1 MDWLDIVKLSL
12 PAAICAC
19 FLGLRAATGFL
30 IAMVALT
37 VYGLGFWLA
46 ANEGDIGLGMAFL
59 KVAREG
65 TPIFGRMMSAG
76 AAGIVVGWW
85 LRTWIAMVRSSRKA
99 QGSRLTA

>member
-19 FLGLRAATGFL
+19 LLGLRTATGFL

-37 VYGLGFWLA
+37 VYGLGFWFA
-46 ANEGDIGLGMAFL
+46 ANEGDIGLWAAFL
-59 KVAREG
+59 KVVREG

-85 LRTWIAMVRSSRKA
+85 LRTWIAMVRSSRAA
-99 QGSRLTA
+99 QRSHLTA